1 LFLIIG
7 LFYSRDLSAAARIK
21 VFWLFTDVQGSSNI
35 SMNTLM
41 HCIRNFGLA
50 ATMMLFAAG
59 ASAQTPIQV
68 RIQANAAR
76 TLFFVDNVP
85 YTSGQVFSW
94 QINEVHLIRVAA
106 VQEFNDPSLGLNAPP
121 LLAPGIDAGL
131 GVRHLVSENP
141 VTVEGPA
148 PLGAV
153 VVSTQANGT
162 SREFL
167 IRVQVYDQLKTITI
181 NSTLEYRL
189 RFRTP
194 AAGCAPSVNPTISA
208 DSCQSPNSPAAP
220 GYTVVTGVQ
229 CTPNNIGINN
239 DLWCGPGRINLT
251 SIPNLGYAYKDWNS
265 NPAIPG
271 QNPVG
276 NGLTGASGSATFDLV
291 SPFHIQVNFG
301 QGKFY
306 RLRTEPPGLDVIVD
320 RNIVRTRQTE
330 PQIGCQ
336 GYLPDGNPPTEND
349 KDYPYYEVCATWLVG
364 STKLLSAPGPTQ
376 TDNTGKLWV
385 FDRWSNGGSG
395 QNYLFP
401 VSGDNLATDLLTAI
415 FKRAGAVLFNTLP
428 IGAPIT
434 VNGRTWPT
442 TNHWFGLGDTINFSA
457 PPEFVDRSGKRW
469 RFRNWSNNRPAAQQL
484 TISDEI
490 VEKGLYLNATFDP
503 LNRVTI
509 ETNPSGLPITV
520 DGRACPAP
528 CTVER
533 LALETAVIAAAPSIT
548 QRDVLRLEFDN
559 WSDGPRTANRSLG
572 FEPEFQRLIANY
584 RPLYKFSAIGNPPEG
599 ATFTF
604 APASPDSFYP
614 VGTQV
619 SVTARALPGFRFRR
633 WAGDTAG
640 QFPTASVT
648 LGGPRGVVAELDV
661 IPYLDPAG
669 VQNSA
674 GTGPQDKGEIGRV
687 APGSLITVYGV
698 NLTPLEEV
706 GPRSPMVQSLAGL
719 LVRVGEQLLPLSFA
733 SPTQINAQLPFNLP
747 EGKRTLTVTRVGQPD
762 VTGEFEVVRNAPGLF
777 TQYGNPDES
786 QPPIAF
792 AFRPDGSLVSPT
804 NPALP
809 NELINIAGTGIG
821 PYRNNPPAG
830 FAVPSGAEFVLAD
843 SVEVL
848 AGEQV
853 IQPLRVIA
861 TPGFVGMTSVQI
873 RVGSQFPAGQST
885 SLRIRVNGKESNT
898 VRLPVR

>member
-1 LFLIIG
+1 
-7 LFYSRDLSAAARIK
+7 
-21 VFWLFTDVQGSSNI
+21 
-35 SMNTLM
+35 MNTLK
-41 HCIRNFGLA
+41 HCIRTFGLA
-50 ATMMLFAAG
+50 ATMMLLAAG
-59 ASAQTPIQV
+59 ASAQSDLQV
-68 RIQANAAR
+68 RVGLL
-76 TLFFVDNVP
+76 TPGMLFFVDNVP
-85 YTSGQVFSW
+85 YTSDQIFRW
-94 QINEVHLIRVAA
+94 RINEVHFIRFAA
-106 VQEFNDPSLGLNAPP
+106 VQELSDPFVGGNTPPVGGPAIDGNLGVKYSIDPSIISVVNEIPTPNPAPN
-121 LLAPGIDAGL
+121 G
-131 GVRHLVSENP
+131 ENP
-141 VTVEGPA
+141 AIRVTTTNNAGGLEH
-148 PLGAV
+148 
-153 VVSTQANGT
+153 S
-162 SREFL
+162 
-167 IRVQVYDQLKTITI
+167 IRVQVYTGLQSIIIQNVK
-181 NSTLEYRL
+181 SYRM

-194 AAGCAPSVNPTISA
+194 SSGCAPSINPTISSTNCA
-208 DSCQSPNSPAAP
+208 ETP
-220 GYTVVTGVQ
+220 GYTIVECG
-229 CTPNNIGINN
+229 IGNQHPPQTN
-239 DLWCGPGRINLT
+239 GDYYCPEGPVRLT
-251 SIPNLGYAYKDWNS
+251 AVPNLGYAFKDWNS

-271 QNPVG
+271 QNPIG
-276 NGLTGASGSATFDLV
+276 NGLSGASGSAVFNLV

-306 RLRTEPPGLDVIVD
+306 RLRTEPPGFDVFVD
-320 RNIVRTRQTE
+320 RNLVRTRQTE
-330 PQIGCQ
+330 PQIACR
-336 GYLPDGNPPTEND
+336 GYLPDGNPPAETNQA
-349 KDYPYYEVCATWLVG
+349 YPYYEVCATWLVG
-364 STKLLSAPGPTQ
+364 GTKLLSTPGPTQ

-385 FDRWSNGGSG
+385 FDRWSNGGFG

-401 VSGDNLATDLLTAI
+401 VSGDNLGTDLLTAI

-442 TNHWFGLGDTINFSA
+442 TNHWFGLGDTITFSA
-457 PPEFVDRSGKRW
+457 PPEFLDRAGKRW
-469 RFRNWSNNRPAAQQL
+469 RFRSWSNNRPAAQEL

-490 VEKGLYLNATFDP
+490 VERGLYLNANFDP

-520 DGRACPAP
+520 DGRECPAP
-528 CTVER
+528 CIIER
-533 LALETAVIAAAPSIT
+533 LALETAVITAAPSIT

-572 FEPEFQRLIANY
+572 FQPEFQRLIANY

-619 SVTARALPGFRFRR
+619 SVTARAIPGFRFRR
-633 WAGDTAG
+633 WVGDTAG
-640 QFPTASVT
+640 QFPTAS
-648 LGGPRGVVAELDV
+648 LNIGGPRGVVAELEV

-669 VQNSA
+669 VQNAA
-674 GTGPQDKGEIGRV
+674 GTGPQDKADIGRV
-687 APGSLITVYGV
+687 ASGSLITVYGV

-706 GPRSPMVQSLAGL
+706 GPRSPMVQSLAGVL
-719 LVRVGEQLLPLSFA
+719 LRVGDQLLPLSFA
-733 SPTQINAQLPFNLP
+733 SPTQINAQLPYNLP

-777 TQYGNPDES
+777 TQYGNPDET
-786 QPPIAF
+786 QPPFAF
-792 AFRPDGSLVSPT
+792 AFKPDGSLVSPT

-809 NELINIAGTGIG
+809 NEIINIVGTGIG

-848 AGEQV
+848 AGDQV
-853 IQPLRVIA
+853 IQPLKVIA

-873 RVGSQFPAGQST
+873 RVGTQFPAGQST